1 MEIQFVSATWCKA
14 CVKIKEPFIAH
25 CKAVGI
31 EPTWLD
37 YDTMSEEDKETIKS
51 LPTIM
56 VRMGSNEPWIHYAAS
71 DFEDW
76 KNAVAI
82 TALKTVTALQTTS
95 DF

>member
-1 MEIQFVSATWCKA
+1 MEIRFVSASWCKA

-31 EPTWLD
+31 EPMWLD
-37 YDTMSEEDKETIKS
+37 YDTMSEEEQGTIKS

-56 VRMGSNEPWIHYAAS
+56 VREAEKPWKHYVAS

-82 TALKTVTALQTTS
+82 TAIKIDE

>member
-1 MEIQFVSATWCKA
+1 METRFVSATWCKA

-31 EPTWLD
+31 EPMWVD
-37 YDTMSEEDKETIKS
+37 YDTMSEEEKDTIKS

-56 VRMGSNEPWIHYAAS
+56 VRGPNEPWKHYVAAE
-71 DFEDW
+71 FEAW
-76 KNAVAI
+76 KTAVAL
-82 TALKTVTALQTTS
+82 TALKTDG